1 MADLSGKHIFSEV
14 NRPEPLHL
22 RVAALIGQQIDRGA
36 LGPGDRLPKEQELAL
51 QFNVGRNVIR
61 EAIACLRADG
71 ILGSR
76 QGVGAYV
83 LAPHERQSFRIDPK
97 GLHEP
102 ENIRAL
108 LEMRLPLEVQAAG
121 LAADRRTSSQSE
133 HLRSI
138 YVEMVASEHWSPRAI
153 DLDMEFHRSI
163 AAAAHNGYLVNVLT
177 LISHHTRQ
185 TIEQALDRNEL
196 GRLVHS
202 TEIEHEAVLLAIER
216 RDAPAA
222 RAAMET
228 HIRSA
233 ATRLGVEL
241 T

>member
-1 MADLSGKHIFSEV
+1 MSGKHIFSEV
-14 NRPEPLHL
+14 DRPEPLHL
-22 RVAALIGQQIDRGA
+22 RVASLIAQQIDRGV
-36 LGPGDRLPKEQELAL
+36 LGPGDRLPKEQELAA

-71 ILGSR
+71 VLGSR

-83 LAPHERQSFRIDPK
+83 LASHERQSFRIDP
-97 GLHEP
+97 LQLREQ
-102 ENIRAL
+102 ENIHAL

-121 LAADRRTSSQSE
+121 LAADRRTPAQSY

-138 YVEMVASEHWSPRAI
+138 WVEMAAAEHWSPRAI
-153 DLDMEFHRSI
+153 DLDIEFHRSI
-163 AAAAHNGYLVNVLT
+163 AAAARNGYLVNVLT
-177 LISHHTRQ
+177 LISHNTRQ
-185 TIEQALDRNEL
+185 TIEQARERNDL
-196 GRLVHS
+196 GSLVHS
-202 TEIEHEAVLLAIER
+202 TETEHEAILLAIEQH
-216 RDAPAA
+216 DQAAA

-233 ATRLGVEL
+233 ASRLGVEL